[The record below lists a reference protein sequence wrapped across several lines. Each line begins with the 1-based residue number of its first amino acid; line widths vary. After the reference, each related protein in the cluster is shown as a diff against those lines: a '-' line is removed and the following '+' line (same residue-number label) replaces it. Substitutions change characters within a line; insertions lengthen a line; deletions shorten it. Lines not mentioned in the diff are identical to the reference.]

1 MKVIEILKRANDK
14 LEPVSDIVLTYIEN
28 LGDKIPEYL
37 EKNMKKIYVLS
48 ILLTL
53 LGMKE
58 GYEQR
63 GYFGIGGEVTILLLP
78 AILKFCL
85 EMRKD
90 NIKYWKDLEVLEK
103 LEEEERWL
111 CWSCG

>member
-14 LEPVSDIVLTYIEN
+14 LEPVSDSVLTYIES

-63 GYFGIGGEVTILLLP
+63 GYFGIGGEVMIMLIP
-78 AILKFCL
+78 VILKFCL
-85 EMRKD
+85 EMRRD
-90 NIKYWKDLEVLEK
+90 NKRYYELLREMEE
-103 LEEEERWL
+103 LEEEER
-111 CWSCG
+111 

>member
-1 MKVIEILKRANDK
+1 MKMIEAFKRANDK
-14 LEPVSDIVLTYIEN
+14 LEPVSDIVLTYIES

-63 GYFGIGGEVTILLLP
+63 GYFGIGGEVMIMLIP
-78 AILKFCL
+78 VILKFCL
-85 EMRKD
+85 EMRRD
-90 NIKYWKDLEVLEK
+90 NKRYYELLREMEE
-103 LEEEERWL
+103 LEEEER
-111 CWSCG
+111 

>member
-14 LEPVSDIVLTYIEN
+14 LEPVSDSVLTYIES

-37 EKNMKKIYVLS
+37 ENNMGKIYF
-48 ILLTL
+48 IFFILTL
-53 LGMKE
+53 FGIKE

-63 GYFGIGGEVTILLLP
+63 GYFGIGGEIMIMLIPVI
-78 AILKFCL
+78 IKFLL

-90 NIKYWKDLEVLEK
+90 NKRYYKLLREMEE
-103 LEEEERWL
+103 LEEEER
-111 CWSCG
+111 

>member
-14 LEPVSDIVLTYIEN
+14 LEPVSDSVLTYIES

-63 GYFGIGGEVTILLLP
+63 GYFGIGGEVMIMLIP
-78 AILKFCL
+78 VILKFCL

-90 NIKYWKDLEVLEK
+90 NIKYYKALEETEE
-103 LEEEERWL
+103 LEEEER
-111 CWSCG
+111 

>member
-63 GYFGIGGEVTILLLP
+63 GYFGIGGEVMIMLIP
-78 AILKFCL
+78 VILKFCL
-85 EMRKD
+85 EMRRD
-90 NIKYWKDLEVLEK
+90 NKRYYELLREM
-103 LEEEERWL
+103 EEL
-111 CWSCG
+111 

>member
-1 MKVIEILKRANDK
+1 MRVIEILKRANDK
-14 LEPVSDIVLTYIEN
+14 LEPVSDSVLTYIES

-63 GYFGIGGEVTILLLP
+63 GYFGIGGEFMIMLIPV
-78 AILKFCL
+78 ILKFCL

-90 NIKYWKDLEVLEK
+90 NIKYYKALEETEE
-103 LEEEERWL
+103 LEEEERWYF
-111 CWSCG
+111 SYG

>member
-63 GYFGIGGEVTILLLP
+63 GYFGIGGEVMIMLIP
-78 AILKFCL
+78 VILKFCL

-90 NIKYWKDLEVLEK
+90 NIKYYKALEETEE
-103 LEEEERWL
+103 LEEEER
-111 CWSCG
+111 

>member
-1 MKVIEILKRANDK
+1 MKLIEILKRANDK

-28 LGDKIPEYL
+28 LGDKIPSTV

-58 GYEQR
+58 GYEQKRIFWNRWR
-63 GYFGIGGEVTILLLP
+63 GYDY
-78 AILKFCL
+78 AYSS
-85 EMRKD
+85 
-90 NIKYWKDLEVLEK
+90 NIKVLLRDEK
-103 LEEEERWL
+103 
-111 CWSCG
+111 G